1 MKYLI
6 DTNILCE
13 LAKKNPDQSVI
24 GWFSAHARDELL
36 ISAITV
42 GEIAYG
48 IEKKECGKTKEELA
62 EWFESV
68 LLNWF
73 GKSIVALDTEVMLTW
88 GKLKAVSRT
97 LPVLDSQIAAMA
109 LTCDATLITRNTRDY
124 DGIVGLKVVNPFS
137 EQA

>member
-6 DTNILCE
+6 DTNVLCE
-13 LAKKNPDQSVI
+13 LAKKNPDPLVT
-24 GWFSAHARDELL
+24 GWFSSHAHDELI

-48 IEKKECGKTKEELA
+48 IEKKECGKTKEELV

-68 LLNWF
+68 LLAWF

-88 GKLKAVSRT
+88 GKLKAAGRT
-97 LPVLDSQIAAMA
+97 LPILDSQIAATA
-109 LTCDATLITRNTRDY
+109 LTCNATLVTRNTKDF
-124 DGIVGLKVVNPFS
+124 DGIDKLEVVNPFS
-137 EQA
+137 AQT